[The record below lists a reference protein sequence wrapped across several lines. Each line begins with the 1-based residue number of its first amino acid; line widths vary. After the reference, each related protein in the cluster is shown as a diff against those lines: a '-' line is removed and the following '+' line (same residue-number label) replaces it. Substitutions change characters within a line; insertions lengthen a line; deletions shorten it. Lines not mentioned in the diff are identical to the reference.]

1 MYKMT
6 SAEILHILYL
16 TTMKKKERDLGN
28 SEMGKSQKSKYMIL
42 YVLLLLVP
50 LVIMLIRGNLM

>member
-16 TTMKKKERDLGN
+16 TTMNKKEGDLSN
-28 SEMGKSQKSKYMIL
+28 SEIGKSQKSKYMIL

-50 LVIMLIRGNLM
+50 LVIMLIRGTLM

>member
-1 MYKMT
+1 MT

-50 LVIMLIRGNLM
+50 LVIMLIRGTLM